1 MRRISEMAKLQNPGG
16 RSEFEGPEPAD
27 ESEHFRV
34 CEFCGQAYDMRDLGQ
49 LLYHQQQPSHEPLD
63 LDG

>member
-1 MRRISEMAKLQNPGG
+1 MSRKPDNPSSG
-16 RSEFEGPEPAD
+16 SEFEGPEPAD

-49 LLYHQQQPSHEPLD
+49 VLYHQQGAGHKPLD
-63 LDG
+63 LDD